1 MQFRLQTISK
11 QRDRNQKRKY
21 IRLRALAHYETNIM
35 TRGGFRKHIPRKRY
49 EAWST
54 RALRYLNYDIH
65 IKYAFSYEQIATP
78 GTDSKLFKQ
87 ISWSTYKVCWNFII
101 RSRGL

>member
-65 IKYAFSYEQIATP
+65 IKYAFFYEPCTLPPQARIPNYLSSPADRP
-78 GTDSKLFKQ
+78 
-87 ISWSTYKVCWNFII
+87 I
-101 RSRGL
+101 RCVGIL